1 MDLGFYFPEK
11 NGFKKQK
18 PQHKTVL
25 RLFGV
30 VPTWA
35 RTMDLLIMSQLL

>member
-11 NGFKKQK
+11 NGLKKQK

-30 VPTWA
+30 VPHGLEPWTY
-35 RTMDLLIMSQLL
+35 